1 VLVSA
6 CWGVARRLLA
16 MRRSW
21 VRFPQAAPAF
31 VQVRATFR
39 VLRTDPSP
47 PAWDGDRPRARARAR
62 QRRTPR
68 FAYFIGVSPRL
79 VFTTLTCG
87 PVPEPDDLT
96 RTPGSVRF
104 PVCLDLIAKARIRRF
119 YAPWRRPGASYP
131 LSPRFWVHSAPSAE
145 YLRLFVPRWS
155 AACRHRTAC
164 SALLVDRNAS
174 WASAVTF
181 GCSDMPV
188 VDNRQIIPRVRQA
201 TRGKHL

>member
-47 PAWDGDRPRARARAR
+47 PAWDGDRPRARARVR

-104 PVCLDLIAKARIRRF
+104 PVCLDLIAKARISVAVRAVIDPSGVGSF
-119 YAPWRRPGASYP
+119 VLATGALQESGH
-131 LSPRFWVHSAPSAE
+131 LHGS
-145 YLRLFVPRWS
+145 
-155 AACRHRTAC
+155 ACRTNGSTSHIARP
-164 SALLVDRNAS
+164 SGS
-174 WASAVTF
+174 ASARPLPA
-181 GCSDMPV
+181 SP
-188 VDNRQIIPRVRQA
+188 
-201 TRGKHL
+201 